1 MQVLVEGLPYDAVAV
16 DEDVKLFKHRVD
28 VGVHLLLAALLHDDQ
43 SAAALLDILTHV
55 FQLLACERCSGTS
68 EQQEV
73 SLGHLLIG
81 ELFLVDFA
89 L

>member
-1 MQVLVEGLPYDAVAV
+1 
-16 DEDVKLFKHRVD
+16 LFKHRVD

-68 EQQEV
+68 EQQ
-73 SLGHLLIG
+73 
-81 ELFLVDFA
+81 
-89 L
+89 